1 MGFPAK
7 LKDMNLYGDGVSWK
21 GQIAELTLPKLA
33 LKMQDFRGGG
43 MIGDVSIGMGLEKI
57 EFEFKAGGLLLEP
70 LGSFGSPLVDAAQL
84 RFAGA
89 YQDDSAGTVHV
100 ADVTARGQYSE
111 VDFGNQ
117 KMGDD
122 TETTY
127 KMACSYYK
135 LVWDE
140 EIVIEIDLVNSVFIV
155 FGADRW
161 AEIRDAIGT

>member
-7 LKDMNLYGDGVSWK
+7 LKDMNLYGDGNSWK
-21 GQIAELTLPKLA
+21 GEIPELTLPKIA
-33 LKMQDFRGGG
+33 LKMQDYRGGG

-57 EFEFKAGGLLLEP
+57 EFEFKAGGMLLDP
-70 LGSFGSPLVDAAQL
+70 LRTFGMPLVDAAQL
-84 RFAGA
+84 RFSGA
-89 YQDDSAGTVHV
+89 YQDDYAGTVNV
-100 ADVTARGQYSE
+100 VDVVARGQYSE

-117 KMGDD
+117 KPGDD

-135 LVWDE
+135 LTLNEV
-140 EIVIEIDLVNSVFIV
+140 IVLEIDLVNSVFVV